1 MENSLAIRNPELAK
15 QWHKTKNGK
24 LTPFHV
30 TVGSNKEENQYFIN
44 IVMNI
49 QFI

>member
-30 TVGSNKEENQYFIN
+30 TVGSIELLTT
-44 IVMNI
+44 
-49 QFI
+49 